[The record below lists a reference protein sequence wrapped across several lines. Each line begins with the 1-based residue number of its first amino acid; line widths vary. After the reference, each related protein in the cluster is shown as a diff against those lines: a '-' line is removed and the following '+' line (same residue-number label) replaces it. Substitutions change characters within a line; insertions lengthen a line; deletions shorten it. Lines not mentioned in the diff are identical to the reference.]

1 MNDDLLTELSPM
13 VEGIASEFGRSNR
26 IYGAETADFS
36 QELYL
41 WIVKNE
47 HKVRTWLD
55 PESFSEKEANSLLA
69 WSLRREAKHYAVGVK
84 AQALGYERS
93 DLHWYNKGELK
104 ALLPLVF
111 NDDAWHEPPQSE
123 GRSAKAPSEGGNWIA
138 TLADVAQAFSRLGPA
153 DQKLLRGFHKYD
165 FTNQSMADAEG
176 ITHQSMSD
184 RHDSAL
190 GRLLRIL
197 GGTVP
202 TPMREAREQRDPSK
216 GRRAVTNSAA
226 RAYQG
231 AIYDD

>member
-1 MNDDLLTELSPM
+1 MTDLLTELSPM

-26 IYGAETADFS
+26 VYGAETADFS

-47 HKVRTWLD
+47 NKVRTWLD
-55 PESFSEKEANSLLA
+55 PEDPAHGLLVVSLKNV
-69 WSLRREAKHYAVGVK
+69 AKAYAVGVK
-84 AQALGYERS
+84 AQALGYERD

-104 ALLPLVF
+104 ALLPLMF

-138 TLADVAQAFSRLGPA
+138 TLADVAQAYSKLDA
-153 DQKLLRGFHKYD
+153 KDQRLLRWFHKD
-165 FTNQSMADAEG
+165 DRSNQDLADDEG
-176 ITHQSMSD
+176 VTHQSMSE
-184 RHDSAL
+184 RHDRAI

-202 TPMREAREQRDPSK
+202 TPMREARSEPRDPWK
-216 GRRAVTNSAA
+216 GRRSVTNSTA
-226 RAYQG
+226 RSYQG

>member
-1 MNDDLLTELSPM
+1 MSDLLTELSPM
-13 VEGIASEFGRSNR
+13 VEGIASEFGRTNR
-26 IYGAETADFS
+26 VYGAETADFS

-47 HKVRTWLD
+47 DKVRGWL
-55 PESFSEKEANSLLA
+55 ESEDLNEREANNTLA
-69 WSLRREAKHYAVGVK
+69 KALRDTARTLAVEVK
-84 AQALGYERS
+84 AQALGYERD

-104 ALLPLVF
+104 ALLPLMF

-138 TLADVAQAFSRLGPA
+138 TLADVAQAYSKLDA
-153 DQKLLRGFHKYD
+153 KDQQLLRWFHKD
-165 FTNQSMADAEG
+165 DRSNQDLADDEG
-176 ITHQSMSD
+176 VTHQSMSE
-184 RHDSAL
+184 RHDRAI

-202 TPMREAREQRDPSK
+202 TPMREARSEPRDPWK
-216 GRRAVTNSAA
+216 GRRSVTNSTA
-226 RAYQG
+226 RSYQG

>member
-1 MNDDLLTELSPM
+1 MTDLLNDLAPM
-13 VEGIASEFGRSNR
+13 VNQIASEFGRSNR
-26 IYGAETADFS
+26 VYGAETADFS

-47 HKVRTWLD
+47 DKVREWLD
-55 PESFSEKEANSLLA
+55 PEDPAHGLLA
-69 WSLRREAKHYAVGVK
+69 VSLKNVAKGYAVGVK
-84 AQALGYERS
+84 AQALGYERD

-138 TLADVAQAFSRLGPA
+138 TLADVSQAYSKLDLA
-153 DQKLLRGFHKYD
+153 DQQLLRYFHKDDYS
-165 FTNQSMADAEG
+165 NQEMADDEG
-176 ITHQSMSD
+176 VTHQSMSE
-184 RHDSAL
+184 RHDRAL

-202 TPMREAREQRDPSK
+202 TPMREARNEQRDPWV
-216 GRRAVTNSAA
+216 GRRAVTNSTA
-226 RAYQG
+226 RSYQSG
-231 AIYDD
+231 AYDD